1 MRYTVTWS
9 LLLIFLAGTAA
20 AQECI
25 AEQDGLGFDLEE
37 LLTESGTIRL
47 EFGTTVSALSS
58 EGSSG
63 LHQTISVELA
73 RKVMLQTRRT
83 MEGAAG
89 L

>member
-1 MRYTVTWS
+1 MLYAVTWS

-58 EGSSG
+58 EGFSG
-63 LHQTISVELA
+63 L
-73 RKVMLQTRRT
+73 
-83 MEGAAG
+83 
-89 L
+89 

>member
-20 AQECI
+20 AQECV
-25 AEQDGLGFDLEE
+25 AEHDGLGFDLEE

-58 EGSSG
+58 EGFSG
-63 LHQTISVELA
+63 L
-73 RKVMLQTRRT
+73 
-83 MEGAAG
+83 
-89 L
+89 